1 MRLGLMRLRG
11 IPEVGVLAALL
22 GACASTPPPASPTA
36 EKQYWDF
43 RVLSDSEKR
52 IISRGALKGLKDAR
66 IKWPQFPNSTDT
78 SVAYCALINAKG
90 SGGVADFKPYAILVT
105 QSGGTITEAA
115 LDTTD
120 RGADGVAEFCQ
131 RKGINLAE
139 VS

>member
-1 MRLGLMRLRG
+1 MRLRG

-36 EKQYWDF
+36 EKPYWDF

-78 SVAYCALINAKG
+78 SVAYCALINVNGG
-90 SGGVADFKPYAILVT
+90 SGGVAGFKPYAILVT
-105 QSGGTITEAA
+105 QSSGSIAEAA